1 MYLLTLCYNLQK
13 YIIFS
18 FGISNFFIC
27 NFLFFISCLR
37 FLICFLYSGAFMDEV
52 IILDRVSKQLAKKE
66 ILKDVSFT
74 VKRGDI
80 FGYLGPNGAGK
91 TTTIRIILGLMAASS
106 GLATILERKVEED
119 KIRQKVGFILES
131 DGLYENISAF
141 DNLLYFARLYEVPE
155 PAGPINRALEL
166 VGLRDRAK
174 DKAGTYSKGMR
185 QRLALA
191 RAMVHDPEI
200 FILDEPTA
208 GVDPSGQIEIRRIML
223 DMVKNQ
229 GKTILLSSHNLDE
242 VQRICNRIALIHKG
256 RIRLYG
262 ELDKLQKEMSRGEVI
277 IETEEAIPESIL
289 VELKSP
295 GVTQL
300 NQQDK
305 VLRLVIGNEMPVSGV
320 VTLLAARGVKIEQVK
335 KPEASLE
342 EMYTTILR
350 DAESS

>member
-1 MYLLTLCYNLQK
+1 
-13 YIIFS
+13 
-18 FGISNFFIC
+18 
-27 NFLFFISCLR
+27 
-37 FLICFLYSGAFMDEV
+37 MDDV
-52 IILDRVSKQLAKKE
+52 IVLDQVSKQLGKKE
-66 ILKDVSFT
+66 ILKDVSLT
-74 VKRGDI
+74 VNRGDI

-91 TTTIRIILGLMAASS
+91 TTTIRIILGLMSASS
-106 GLATILERKVEED
+106 GLATILERNVQED

-131 DGLYENISAF
+131 DGLFENMSAF

-155 PAGPINRALEL
+155 PTERINRAIEL
-166 VGLRDRAK
+166 VGLGDRIK

-191 RAMVHDPEI
+191 RTMVHDPEV

-223 DMVKNQ
+223 DMVQKH

-262 ELDKLQKEMSRGEVI
+262 ELEKLQKEMSRGEVV
-277 IETEEAIPESIL
+277 IEIEESIPEPIL
-289 VELKSP
+289 NELKSLP
-295 GVTQL
+295 GVSSV
-300 NQQDK
+300 NQQDR
-305 VLRLVIGNEMPVSGV
+305 VLHLIIGNGTPVSAV
-320 VTLLAARGVKIEQVK
+320 VTLLAFKGVKIEQVK

-342 EMYTTILR
+342 EMYTTILKE
-350 DAESS
+350 AENQ